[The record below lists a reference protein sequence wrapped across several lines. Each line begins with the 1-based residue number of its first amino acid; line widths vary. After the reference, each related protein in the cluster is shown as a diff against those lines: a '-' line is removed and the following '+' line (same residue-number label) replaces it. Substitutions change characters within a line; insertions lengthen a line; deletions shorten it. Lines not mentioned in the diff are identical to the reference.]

1 MKYFSIKTENV
12 SGKRKNYLW
21 LGEMELYLKFV
32 QNNYL
37 IPWNN
42 NKNTSSYML
51 EKSYTVIFTVKL
63 SM

>member
-42 NKNTSSYML
+42 NENTSSYML